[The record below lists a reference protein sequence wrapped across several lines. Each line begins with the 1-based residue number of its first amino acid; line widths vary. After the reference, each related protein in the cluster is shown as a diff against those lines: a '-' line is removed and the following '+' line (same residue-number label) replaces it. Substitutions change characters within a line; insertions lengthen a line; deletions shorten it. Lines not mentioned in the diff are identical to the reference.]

1 MDRRLLLQ
9 REILQRKDNKLRIKV
24 HDKKDIDNPEYTG
37 KVLCSPGLGAGYVK
51 RIGKRHEWNGENAK
65 EDYYTR
71 QGTYI
76 ALPKYYKYKLFTEEQ
91 REQLWIYRE
100 ESGEKYVG
108 NFKIK
113 VKDEESEEYYNT
125 LKKEHNTDGI
135 KTHKDDIKEIII
147 KKLQNR
153 RDKNKKSKARQLFEL
168 YGKELRKTINNNL
181 RLARDIEEFRK
192 IYEEQKF
199 LMHT

>member
-1 MDRRLLLQ
+1 MITFVN
-9 REILQRKDNKLRIKV
+9 EIR
-24 HDKKDIDNPEYTG
+24 
-37 KVLCSPGLGAGYVK
+37 
-51 RIGKRHEWNGENAK
+51 KRHEWKGEETK

-100 ESGEKYVG
+100 NSGEKFVG
-108 NFKIK
+108 SFK
-113 VKDEESEEYYNT
+113 VKITDEESEEYYNI
-125 LKKEHNTDGI
+125 LKKQHNEEGI

-153 RDKNKKSKARQLFEL
+153 RDKNKKSKAQKLFEL
-168 YGKELRKTINNNL
+168 YGKELRKTINNDQKL
-181 RLARDIEEFRK
+181 IRDIEEFKK
-192 IYEEQKF
+192 IYEQEIYY
-199 LMHT
+199 LRV

>member
-1 MDRRLLLQ
+1 M
-9 REILQRKDNKLRIKV
+9 
-24 HDKKDIDNPEYTG
+24 
-37 KVLCSPGLGAGYVK
+37 
-51 RIGKRHEWNGENAK
+51 
-65 EDYYTR
+65 
-71 QGTYI
+71 
-76 ALPKYYKYKLFTEEQ
+76 
-91 REQLWIYRE
+91 WIYRE

-153 RDKNKKSKARQLFEL
+153 RDKNKKSKARLLFEL

-192 IYEEQKF
+192 IY
-199 LMHT
+199 